1 MLNPDGELQIIDY
14 SNSPF
19 ARPDMRILV
28 EGAQKTLGHVSCA
41 WSSCGMEKSP
51 SRAPPCAVRS
61 RVRRTP
67 WACVT
72 CIAIQWHREQVTPVV
87 CGHGIAR
94 MDERKACWT
103 TPPGVHHHNDNA
115 HQT

>member
-51 SRAPPCAVRS
+51 SHAPTCAAWS
-61 RVRRTP
+61 RVRRTT

-72 CIAIQWHREQVTPVV
+72 CIAILWHREQLTLLRT
-87 CGHGIAR
+87 CDCSHGRAYSLLYYSSR
-94 MDERKACWT
+94 CASS
-103 TPPGVHHHNDNA
+103 
-115 HQT
+115 Q